1 MASFDLK
8 HFDYQTLKTLSE
20 ADEKALAAALRQEI
34 INDVSLNGGHLSSN
48 LGIVELTI
56 ALLKEFDPYKDDILF
71 DVGHQAYAYKILTGR
86 DLSTLRQK
94 GGVSGFQKRGE
105 SEADKFESGHSS
117 TSLAVGLGLAA
128 AKKLKG
134 DTSATV
140 IVIGD
145 ASIANGLA
153 FEALNSLD
161 DKTYGKLIIILN
173 DNNMS
178 ISKPKGSLSTFF
190 NKVRTSVFYQEGAG
204 KFKKIFDHKG
214 LSWFYHLGVHFKN
227 FVKRV
232 FTAPNFFS
240 SFPLV
245 YLGPIDG
252 HNSKKT
258 EKFLLR
264 AKNIEGSVLL
274 HVRTKKGKGF
284 LPAEED
290 ESGYWHGTSPF
301 DPESGLPLIN
311 HPDSVSFSHLSG
323 EAIKL
328 KMEKDPAAVL
338 ITPAMKK
345 GAHLEEAFK
354 AFPERCF
361 DLGIAEEEAIEVAGG
376 FALKGLHPI
385 LSIYSTFMQRGYD
398 QILNDL
404 CRMKL
409 SVLIV
414 VERAGLI
421 GQDGSSHQGIFD
433 AGMVLSMPNTA
444 LYCPYDGASLTKLI
458 TEADFTFPG
467 PTFIRIEREFDEK
480 NASSEPLK
488 EEDGMIYLPGAK
500 EDGKILIGLG
510 KEGKEAILSLRG
522 EQDVVLLNKLHP
534 LPEKLISLVKK
545 KKLIA
550 LYDPTSSEDGFA
562 ASLSKDLL
570 KAGYQGHLAYKTVPT
585 AFIEHASKKEQL
597 EEEKISP
604 SLAVSWFKNLD

>member
-1 MASFDLK
+1 MPDFDLK
-8 HFDYQTLKTLSE
+8 HFDYRTLSTLSE
-20 ADEKALAAALRQEI
+20 AEEKALAAALRQEI
-34 INDVSLNGGHLSSN
+34 ISDVSANGGHLSSN

-56 ALLKEFDPYKDDILF
+56 ALLKEFDPFKDDILF

-86 DLSTLRQK
+86 DLSSLRQK
-94 GGVSGFQKRGE
+94 GGVSGFQKIGE

-134 DTSATV
+134 DTSSTV

-161 DKTYGKLIIILN
+161 DKTYGKLVIILN

-178 ISKPKGSLSTFF
+178 ISKPKGSLSSFF

-204 KFKKIFDHKG
+204 QFKKMFDHKG
-214 LSWFYHLGVHFKN
+214 LRWVYHLGVHFKN
-227 FVKRV
+227 FIKRV
-232 FTAPNFFS
+232 FTSPNFFS
-240 SFPLV
+240 SFPLI

-252 HNSKKT
+252 HDLKKT

-264 AKNIEGSVLL
+264 AKSIPTSVLL

-290 ESGYWHGTSPF
+290 ESGYWHGASPF
-301 DPESGLPLIN
+301 DPVSGLPLKT

-323 EAIKL
+323 AAIKA
-328 KMEKDPAAVL
+328 KMAQDPLAVL

-345 GAHLEEAFK
+345 GAHLEEAFE
-354 AFPERCF
+354 AFPERSF
-361 DLGIAEEEAIEVAGG
+361 DLGIAEEEAIDVAAG

-398 QILNDL
+398 ELLNDL

-409 SVLIV
+409 SVLII
-414 VERAGLI
+414 VERAGLV

-433 AGMVLSMPNTA
+433 ADMVLGMPNTV
-444 LYCPYDGASLTKLI
+444 LYCPYDGESLQKLI
-458 TEADFTFPG
+458 EQADFSYKG
-467 PTFIRIEREFDEK
+467 PTFIRIERDFDEK
-480 NASSEPLK
+480 KAVSLVSK
-488 EEDGMIYLPGAK
+488 EEDGFIYLKGK
-500 EDGKILIGLG
+500 ETSSKVLIGVG
-510 KEGKEAILSLRG
+510 KEGKEAILSFKD

-534 LPEKLISLVKK
+534 LPEKLIPLLKK

-562 ASLSKDLL
+562 SALAKDLY
-570 KAGYQGHLAYKTVPT
+570 KADYQGKMVYKAIGS

-597 EEEKISP
+597 EDEGLTP
-604 SLAVSWFKNLD
+604 AQAVGWFKSLK